1 MTLLTSKVVRVAR
14 GILKNNKEEFMTG
27 VKDIKEGERTMAESA
42 TKASQALTSY
52 WQQRSDGKQDV
63 MLGELKAIKNRID
76 ESASASKE
84 LGDYL
89 KKELEVQRKKTPMD
103 VARDAYV
110 KYKTQLRVIVDTEAG
125 LMKRIDVRE
134 EGTCN
139 WIFDTEAYKNWHD
152 SDGSSL
158 IWVSGWGN
166 MGKSVLTSSVID
178 RLRDETS
185 TNREEYAHFFF
196 CKNGDDNAQKTD
208 RIMDHLLYYM
218 YELVPMSLEILDRCN
233 EIVRQYVAG
242 RGQVRTQ
249 KKRTQAQETS
259 EAEKML
265 DFEDAYTRMAEI
277 LKKKIFLVVDALDEC
292 SDRKETEFIQRLCAM
307 TERNDL
313 KIKILLTSRPEKDI
327 MDAMDPK
334 FAVEIRME
342 KYNELDISKT
352 VEAQL
357 NAIPGM
363 TSTERAIAKQKICQ
377 NAGAYFG
384 YVNPALEVLRR
395 PWQRPIERHLQQLP
409 NDLLNMNARILQSTD
424 PSYIGFLKTCLTY
437 TILANGNQKMKISEV
452 VDIYSNR
459 FTVHDDDH
467 HGSLETHFTEDVI
480 GFYKSQI
487 RRAGDTFLDVD
498 EHSKELNLIK
508 PALVKDSF
516 LKTNEQAE
524 EQKRK
529 EAGDVD
535 ECPCEACQARGQ
547 TQETFILTKKW
558 GHLEIARQI
567 CELRRYLIC
576 ANRMGH

>member
-196 CKNGDDNAQKTD
+196 CKNGDENAL
-208 RIMDHLLYYM
+208 M
-218 YELVPMSLEILDRCN
+218 P
-233 EIVRQYVAG
+233 
-242 RGQVRTQ
+242 
-249 KKRTQAQETS
+249 
-259 EAEKML
+259 
-265 DFEDAYTRMAEI
+265 
-277 LKKKIFLVVDALDEC
+277 
-292 SDRKETEFIQRLCAM
+292 
-307 TERNDL
+307 
-313 KIKILLTSRPEKDI
+313 
-327 MDAMDPK
+327 
-334 FAVEIRME
+334 
-342 KYNELDISKT
+342 
-352 VEAQL
+352 
-357 NAIPGM
+357 
-363 TSTERAIAKQKICQ
+363 
-377 NAGAYFG
+377 
-384 YVNPALEVLRR
+384 
-395 PWQRPIERHLQQLP
+395 
-409 NDLLNMNARILQSTD
+409 
-424 PSYIGFLKTCLTY
+424 
-437 TILANGNQKMKISEV
+437 
-452 VDIYSNR
+452 
-459 FTVHDDDH
+459 
-467 HGSLETHFTEDVI
+467 
-480 GFYKSQI
+480 
-487 RRAGDTFLDVD
+487 
-498 EHSKELNLIK
+498 
-508 PALVKDSF
+508 
-516 LKTNEQAE
+516 
-524 EQKRK
+524 
-529 EAGDVD
+529 
-535 ECPCEACQARGQ
+535 
-547 TQETFILTKKW
+547 
-558 GHLEIARQI
+558 
-567 CELRRYLIC
+567 
-576 ANRMGH
+576 